1 MRFIVLAFVLAACQA
16 TGPST
21 FTHTFHDND
30 RDTDTH
36 IAQVQET
43 PTVEQTSQDNTSQS
57 QPQEQ
62 PQEQPAP
69 PVNEDACPSGF
80 CM

>member
-16 TGPST
+16 SGPST

-36 IAQVQET
+36 IVQVQET
-43 PTVEQTSQDNTSQS
+43 PTVEQAVEVVQDTVPS
-57 QPQEQ
+57 QP
-62 PQEQPAP
+62 QPAP
-69 PVNEDACPSGF
+69 PVNESACPSGL

>member
-1 MRFIVLAFVLAACQA
+1 RLIVFALILAACQA
-16 TGPST
+16 TGPSK

-30 RDTDTH
+30 RDTDTN
-36 IAQVQET
+36 IRQVQEN
-43 PTVEQTSQDNTSQS
+43 PKVEQTPQDNNTSQP
-57 QPQEQ
+57 QP